1 MDFDYEGTQRVLEEH
16 HSDHE
21 DEETVVGLE
30 NYHDEKMDVVM
41 AYHYIEQ
48 TSDVMEGKIEK
59 PGIEQKG
66 DVMEKTHSEQ
76 EGD

>member
-1 MDFDYEGTQRVLEEH
+1 MDA
-16 HSDHE
+16 
-21 DEETVVGLE
+21 
-30 NYHDEKMDVVM
+30 VM

-66 DVMEKTHSEQ
+66 DAMEKTHSEQ

>member
-1 MDFDYEGTQRVLEEH
+1 MDFDYKGTQRVLEEH

-30 NYHDEKMDVVM
+30 NYHG
-41 AYHYIEQ
+41 EQ
-48 TSDVMEGKIEK
+48 TSDVMEGKMEK
-59 PGIEQKG
+59 PGIEQKS
-66 DVMEKTHSEQ
+66 DVMEKPHSEQ

>member
-30 NYHDEKMDVVM
+30 NYHGEQMDVVM
-41 AYHYIEQ
+41 AYHYI
-48 TSDVMEGKIEK
+48 
-59 PGIEQKG
+59 
-66 DVMEKTHSEQ
+66 
-76 EGD
+76 